1 MTWKIRSKT
10 AFTYEFGHHRYIVP
24 KFKPVPFENMNET
37 PIIQVKSDIYCKVR
51 SVHNYRNISRAC
63 KQFLLGD
70 PVAEQYMLN
79 ILRIEFLWPLRNI
92 KSPIS
97 NYTPIQRMLAD
108 HTDRHYSLV
117 ANNQHP
123 MQLNLY
129 EFLNKRYRKV
139 QDLKNYKEGKAEPT
153 FEIALEEK
161 VEQLIEE
168 KLKTKDVQN
177 GENLNVE
184 EISEIYREAN
194 MIVREK
200 MNLKLNTRG
209 KTGEVE
215 DYLEIR
221 RPLHQGKQI

>member
-1 MTWKIRSKT
+1 MSDL
-10 AFTYEFGHHRYIVP
+10 APHL
-24 KFKPVPFENMNET
+24 NEEL
-37 PIIQVKSDIYCKVR
+37 QAY
-51 SVHNYRNISRAC
+51 A
-63 KQFLLGD
+63 
-70 PVAEQYMLN
+70 
-79 ILRIEFLWPLRNI
+79 
-92 KSPIS
+92 
-97 NYTPIQRMLAD
+97 LA
-108 HTDRHYSLV
+108 
-117 ANNQHP
+117 AWFNN
-123 MQLNLY
+123 L
-129 EFLNKRYRKV
+129 
-139 QDLKNYKEGKAEPT
+139 PT